1 MRILLATVVFLGSL
15 LGTLSAPV
23 FAQEV
28 LTNQS
33 IVEMVKA
40 GLSERVIVAKIR
52 TSPTN
57 FDVRTDAL
65 IALKKNGVPE
75 KVIEV
80 ILAPS
85 SPPTASAAAPS
96 PPPSAAPPGG
106 VAMVPPAGNP
116 ARGRPTV
123 YQIVGGKEVELMAAG
138 TELQKNRMR
147 YGRTSELV
155 LPGNKAKYRTA
166 DRQPVFVITSAPN
179 EMPLVRLEPG
189 GDDRNLKIGSGSRV
203 PFGGGSTQRQGIRG
217 EDMIDVD
224 AEQDSRGFYR
234 IRPRAAL
241 APGEYGFVSTRGGG
255 AVGSSVYDFG
265 VD

>member
-1 MRILLATVVFLGSL
+1 LIATVLLGSL
-15 LGTLSAPV
+15 LMAPWACV
-23 FAQEV
+23 LAQEV

-75 KVIEV
+75 KVIEAV
-80 ILAPS
+80 LSPSAPAASAES
-85 SPPTASAAAPS
+85 SPPSS
-96 PPPSAAPPGG
+96 APPAGS
-106 VAMVPPAGNP
+106 VAAVPPAMSP
-116 ARGRPTV
+116 ARARPTV
-123 YQIVGGKEVELMAAG
+123 FQVVAGKEVELMAAG
-138 TELQKNRMR
+138 TELQNNRAPYSR
-147 YGRTSELV
+147 SNELV
-155 LPGNKAKYRTA
+155 LPGNKARYRTP
-166 DRQPVFVITSAPN
+166 DRQPMFVITSEPN

-189 GDDRNLKIGSGSRV
+189 KNDRNLKIGSGSRV
-203 PFGGGSTQRQGIRG
+203 PYSGGSSRRGIRG
-217 EDMIDVD
+217 EDMVDVD
-224 AEQDSRGFYR
+224 AERDSRGFYR
-234 IRPRAAL
+234 IRPRAPL

-255 AVGSSVYDFG
+255 SVGGSVYDFG